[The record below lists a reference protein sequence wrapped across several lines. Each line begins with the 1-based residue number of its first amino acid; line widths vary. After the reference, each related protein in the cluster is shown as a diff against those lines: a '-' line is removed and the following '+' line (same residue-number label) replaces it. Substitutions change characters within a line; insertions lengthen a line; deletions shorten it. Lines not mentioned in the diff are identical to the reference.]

1 MGAYGVTLA
10 ILENVETFGNLS
22 GGVKQG
28 FEANG
33 LTTVTL
39 QMDTGEGV
47 RAQGRHAERQAASR
61 YWGGNLSADNLLVL
75 QTLSDIDAPV
85 GVRLWE
91 LWYQQKFGD
100 RFDVKS
106 RRAEPRRG
114 IHHQPDRQHRLHQQR
129 VRLARRCPRRICPA
143 AAPPIRS
150 RA

>member
-1 MGAYGVTLA
+1 MGGAQRRLAESKPPWRLGRTSARYAKYGVTLT

-39 QMDTGEGV
+39 EMDTEKAFGLKGGTLNV
-47 RAQGRHAERQAASR
+47 SGIQ
-61 YWGGNLSADNLLVL
+61 YWGGNLSTENLLVL
-75 QTLSDIDAPV
+75 QTLTDNEAPV

-100 RFDVKS
+100 KFDVKIG
-106 RRAEPRRG
+106 EQG
-114 IHHQPDRQHRLHQQR
+114 LEEEFTI
-129 VRLARRCPRRICPA
+129 
-143 AAPPIRS
+143 APTANS
-150 RA
+150 FFH